1 MSWFGQIFNGNLT
14 SEGAEDWFNVARKSR
29 FYEDAKNMRLK
40 LEMFNL
46 KTKYVTKI

>member
-1 MSWFGQIFNGNLT
+1 MSWFGQIFNGSLT
-14 SEGAEDWFNVARKSR
+14 IEGAEDWFNVARKSP
-29 FYEDAKNMRLK
+29 FYEDSKNMRHK